1 MGILNKIR
9 GGSGSNH
16 HSGRMDYPYPGDGKP
31 KSAAPDP
38 FTGPSSPKPSTP
50 AAPASTPAPSSMRYP
65 VHEGGGDYLHVTST
79 GDDKHTVSRYGND
92 HSLKGSVEGAYFG
105 HDSKTGM
112 ASWQSSSDPKGYF
125 GTGNVKVTGAYDTK
139 NG

>member
-1 MGILNKIR
+1 MGIKNTMR

-31 KSAAPDP
+31 AAAPQA
-38 FTGPSSPKPSTP
+38 S
-50 AAPASTPAPSSMRYP
+50 PASTPAPSSMRYP
-65 VHEGGGDYLHVTST
+65 VHEGGGDYLQVTPT
-79 GDDKHTVSRYGND
+79 GDDKHTVSRYGSD

-105 HDSKTGM
+105 HDAKTGM
-112 ASWQSSSDPKGYF
+112 ASWQSSSDPKGHF

>member
-1 MGILNKIR
+1 MAIRNTMR

-16 HSGRMDYPYPGDGKP
+16 KSGRMDYPYPGDG
-31 KSAAPDP
+31 
-38 FTGPSSPKPSTP
+38 SPKPAASASAPQSSP
-50 AAPASTPAPSSMRYP
+50 ASMRYP
-65 VHEGGGDYLHVTST
+65 VHEGGGDYLQVTPT
-79 GDDKHTVSRYGND
+79 GDDKHTVSRYGSD

-105 HDSKTGM
+105 HDAKTGM

-125 GTGNVKVTGAYDTK
+125 GTGNVRVTGGYDTK